1 MTELKTLSDF
11 EKCRSVFSAVCEG
24 VDCTLTYSEL
34 ESLEDNG
41 FITKLRRVRGD
52 RWCFE
57 WTDKL
62 HEYATATKS
71 QRATIIER
79 AVEDGTP

>member
-1 MTELKTLSDF
+1 MTQLKTLSDF

-34 ESLEDNG
+34 ELLRTTDLK
-41 FITKLRRVRGD
+41 TKLRRVRGD

-62 HEYATATKS
+62 HEDATATKS